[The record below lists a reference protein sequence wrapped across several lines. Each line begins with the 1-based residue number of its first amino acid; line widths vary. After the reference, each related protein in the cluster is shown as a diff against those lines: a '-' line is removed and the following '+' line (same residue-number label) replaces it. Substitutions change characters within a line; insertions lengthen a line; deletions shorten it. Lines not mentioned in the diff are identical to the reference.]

1 MNHAHTFNSSAASS
15 SRGARARTSRPVE
28 RMSDRDIDATLARL
42 DAISRLLDSAVRIPG
57 TDVRVGLDALIGLF
71 PVVGDL
77 ATKTVSGYLI
87 LEARRLGAS
96 RWLIARM
103 AANTTLDAIVG
114 MVPIV
119 GDAFDVMYRANA
131 KNVALLRRH
140 LEREGA
146 VAGRMT
152 IDGHSE
158 RIG

>member
-1 MNHAHTFNSSAASS
+1 MNRAATLFLSASS
-15 SRGARARTSRPVE
+15 VRTSRRAEP
-28 RMSDRDIDATLARL
+28 MDHRDIDATLARL
-42 DAISRLLDSAVRIPG
+42 DAISRVLDSAVRIPG
-57 TDVRVGLDALIGLF
+57 TDVRVGLDALIGLV

-77 ATKTVSGYLI
+77 LTKAISGYVI

-96 RWLIARM
+96 RWTIARM

-119 GDAFDVMYRANA
+119 GDAFDVVCRANV
-131 KNVALLRRH
+131 KNIALLRRH

-146 VAGRMT
+146 VAGRTT
-152 IDGHSE
+152 IDGHAE

>member
-1 MNHAHTFNSSAASS
+1 MDHTRTILLS
-15 SRGARARTSRPVE
+15 GAPNARTSRRME
-28 RMSDRDIDATLARL
+28 RTDPRDVDATLARL
-42 DAISRLLDSAVRIPG
+42 DAISRVLDSAVRIPG
-57 TDVRVGLDALIGLF
+57 TDFRVGLDALIGLV

-77 ATKTVSGYLI
+77 VTKAVSGYVI

-96 RWLIARM
+96 RWTIARM

-131 KNVALLRRH
+131 KNIALLRRH
-140 LEREGA
+140 LERNSV
-146 VAGRMT
+146 VAGGTT
-152 IDGHSE
+152 IDGYAE

>member
-1 MNHAHTFNSSAASS
+1 ME
-15 SRGARARTSRPVE
+15 RTDP
-28 RMSDRDIDATLARL
+28 RDVDATLARL
-42 DAISRLLDSAVRIPG
+42 DAISRVLDSAVRIPG
-57 TDVRVGLDALIGLF
+57 TDFRVGLDALIGLV

-77 ATKTVSGYLI
+77 VTKAVSGYVI

-96 RWLIARM
+96 RWTIARM

-131 KNVALLRRH
+131 KNIALLRRH
-140 LEREGA
+140 LERNSV
-146 VAGRMT
+146 VAGGTT
-152 IDGHSE
+152 IDGYAE